1 MPRGQQGDARQPQP
15 IQIMTKRRETN
26 VSTQT
31 GTQVPAT
38 KNTGATD
45 TSNPRTSSK
54 KLIRADAIGQAL
66 APLKLDMREVSMD
79 DEVSMN
85 EECASVNVM
94 NTGQCVESSRSHS
107 VGVYVS
113 ESDVRSV
120 VEGSGCGENHP

>member
-1 MPRGQQGDARQPQP
+1 
-15 IQIMTKRRETN
+15 
-26 VSTQT
+26 
-31 GTQVPAT
+31 
-38 KNTGATD
+38 
-45 TSNPRTSSK
+45 
-54 KLIRADAIGQAL
+54 
-66 APLKLDMREVSMD
+66 MD

-120 VEGSGCGENHP
+120 IEGSGCRENHPQCLGSDTGWLREAPTDSTGSRGTLMLSGTEKGKTTGRDDLDHLRDQTDVEVGQVSLPKQR